1 MYLCFPAHPF
11 LGVIMIENN
20 PLRQYFRRPAM
31 YLKLPS
37 GGKNYPQGSLD
48 LPENGEI
55 PIYPM
60 TAIDEITTKTPDALF
75 NGVAIVEIIKSCA
88 PAIKD
93 PWSLPVTDLD
103 AILVAIRAA
112 SSNDGLEVNTIC
124 PKCDESND
132 YKVNLSG
139 VLANI
144 KAGNYETT
152 LNLGSLK
159 VKFKPLSYKEVNES
173 SILQTELQR
182 QIMNNM
188 NITDEEVRLQ
198 ESTKVFNK
206 LNELTFELVA
216 KCIAEI
222 EAPNGIVTEKEY
234 ISDFL
239 KNCDRNQFEDIKTK
253 SMKLR
258 EESETKPLKIKC
270 PSCSND
276 YEQAF
281 TLNISDFFD

>member
-1 MYLCFPAHPF
+1 MYLCFPVHPF
-11 LGVIMIENN
+11 LGVRMIENN

-37 GGKNYPQGSLD
+37 GGKNYPLGSLE

-75 NGVAIVEIIKSCA
+75 NGVAVVEIIKSCA

-93 PWSLPVTDLD
+93 PWVLPVTDLD

-144 KAGNYETT
+144 KAGDYDTT
-152 LNLGSLK
+152 LNLGALK
-159 VKFKPLSYKEVNES
+159 VKFKPLSYKEVNET

-182 QIMNNM
+182 QIINNM

-206 LNELTFELVA
+206 LNDLTFELVS
-216 KCIAEI
+216 KCIEAI
-222 EAPNGIVTEKEY
+222 EAPTGIVTEKEY
-234 ISDFL
+234 INDFL

-270 PSCSND
+270 PSCSHD